1 MKSNDMVVDNSV
13 MNKKLLNTLP
23 RSWDS
28 NVTLI
33 KRTKDLARLTLSETI
48 SLIKSYD
55 LDDRQR
61 YMTQT
66 ASYNNVIIATPS
78 NALMSQQE
86 PQRPSLYS
94 YPASG
99 SSYPPMF
106 APSASKGSAISA
118 SSVAAA
124 GSSSSASF
132 SSTAP

>member
-13 MNKKLLNTLP
+13 MNKTLLNTLP
-23 RSWDS
+23 WSWDS

-33 KRTKDLARLTLSETI
+33 KRTKDLARLTHSETM

-55 LDDRQR
+55 LNDKQH

-66 ASYNNVIIATPS
+66 ASNNNAIIATPS
-78 NALMSQQE
+78 NDLMSQQE

-106 APSASKGSAISA
+106 APSVSKGSAMPA
-118 SSVAAA
+118 SSVATTA
-124 GSSSSASF
+124 GPSSSA
-132 SSTAP
+132 